1 MTTLFDVIWIAY
13 KKIVVYAL
21 SSVWDPLFNVD
32 WNRFGVDRN
41 TGMFFCE
48 GCMKEVGVKTDI
60 SRVIISIYSFSWK
73 CKQFG
78 KQLVLI
84 ANGEKQQL
92 PEEILLL

>member
-1 MTTLFDVIWIAY
+1 M
-13 KKIVVYAL
+13 
-21 SSVWDPLFNVD
+21 
-32 WNRFGVDRN
+32 DRN
-41 TGMFFCE
+41 TGNVFCE
-48 GCMKEVGVKTDI
+48 GCVKEVGVKTDI